1 MRRSV
6 LAGSLFLYLASLFVT
21 AKLVQAQEP
30 ATNEPD
36 RMRSATAETSRI
48 QDALAA
54 LQILLEQ
61 SRKAGDRKAEASTL
75 SAMANS
81 CNALHQ
87 QQKAIEQ
94 FQAARDIWRELGD
107 REHEATIVAHI
118 GDVYRDWGFPDQ
130 ANRYYRDALGLY
142 PATDKAGRG
151 ATLNNLSLT
160 YFSLNNRKKC
170 VESLDEALTIFRE
183 LGDRRGE
190 ALALVNLGA
199 AYLFLVNDPMKAVG
213 FLQEAITKLELLDD
227 SDAEAAALDKMGVA
241 WHNMGKSEMSS
252 LSFQHALA
260 LFHSAG
266 DAQGEAA
273 VRKHMRTLGEQQVQA
288 SSR

>member
-6 LAGSLFLYLASLFVT
+6 LAGSLFLYLASLFIT
-21 AKLVQAQEP
+21 ANSVQAQVPE
-30 ATNEPD
+30 TNEPD
-36 RMRSATAETSRI
+36 RTRSATADTPRI

-54 LQILLEQ
+54 LQILLEK
-61 SRKAGDRKAEASTL
+61 SRKAEASTL

-118 GDVYRDWGFPDQ
+118 GDVYRDWGFPEQ

-183 LGDRRGE
+183 LGDRRRE

-213 FLQEAITKLELLDD
+213 YLQEAITRLELLNDA
-227 SDAEAAALDKMGVA
+227 DAEAAALDKMGVA
-241 WHNMGKSEMSS
+241 WHNLGKPEMAG

-266 DAQGEAA
+266 DAQEEAA
-273 VRKHMRTLGEQQVQA
+273 VSKRIRTSADDPDQA
-288 SSR
+288 SNI